1 MWRLALKQVVAHR
14 FRFVLTTL
22 AVVLGVTFVSGT
34 LVLTDTSQKLF
45 DDKFTSRNA
54 GIDLTVR
61 TPVAF
66 DAAMGV
72 EVEHDPVP
80 ADLVAQVRAV
90 PGAGDVAG
98 AISGKGALL
107 VDGAAVTSAGRPL
120 LMSWATEPFAAFT
133 LSRGHAPQEDGEV
146 VLDEDTAR
154 RAGVQPGDDVTLQ
167 ADTVGRFRVVGLARP
182 VRQAA
187 YAGSTVVLTGV
198 GDAQRLLA
206 LGDRFSEVLVN
217 AGSGVPVSTLERRV
231 RETLGDRYAVSSS
244 KDVARASTDAAR
256 TQLNYL
262 QAMLL
267 ALAAAALLI
276 GGYLIANTF
285 TIVVAQRTRELA
297 LLRAAGA
304 TARQVRRLLLGEA
317 VVVGVVGSALGTVL
331 GIGAAAVLRSLLAA
345 AGADLPAGP
354 AVVHPASLLLAFT
367 IGVVVT
373 TTAAVAPSR
382 RAGRV
387 SPLEALRTAS
397 SVSVTSRRRA
407 ITGGVAALVAV
418 GGLGIAVLGH
428 AAVSVIGLAAVA
440 AVVAL
445 AALGPVFAGP
455 LTKLLGRP
463 FATAGAPGRLAGEFA
478 ARSPRRTAATVMA
491 LTLSLAL
498 VAFMTVL
505 AASVKGSIGDRYHE
519 VIRAD
524 LVVES
529 SGAEMLGGL
538 SPEVYDRVAG
548 LPQVAAAAR
557 MRLGHFKHGDLTTA
571 LTAVDPATIGSA
583 LRITLLRGELTDL
596 ASGGVMV
603 SESVA
608 KAEKLQ
614 PGDTYEMTFPKDG
627 TQQVEVVGVFDDDL
641 VAAFQ
646 TEYLV
651 GLDAY
656 ARHYAEDVD
665 ADVFVTVPPG
675 TATSTARAAIGTA
688 LQEFPN
694 ASVRDQDA
702 AAEGRTAV
710 IDQILGLVTV
720 MLLLTVL
727 IALLGITNTL
737 ALSIVERTREIG
749 LLRAIG
755 MTSGQLRWMVRSE
768 AVLQAT
774 LAVVMGLLLGL
785 GFAGATVTALGG
797 SDPMSVVVPWGWLAT
812 VLVIGTVAGLV
823 AGLLPARR
831 AARLPL
837 MEAITT
843 S

>member
-1 MWRLALKQVVAHR
+1 MWSLALKQVSANR
-14 FRFVLTTL
+14 FRFLLTTM

-45 DDKFTSRNA
+45 DDRFTSRNA
-54 GIDLTVR
+54 GADLTVR

-80 ADLVAQVRAV
+80 THLVTSIRSV
-90 PGAGDVAG
+90 PGAAAVVGS
-98 AISGKGALL
+98 ISGKGTLL
-107 VDGAAVTSAGRPL
+107 VDGSAVRSAGHPL
-120 LMSWATEPFAAFT
+120 VMSWSPEPFTGFT
-133 LSRGHAPQEDGEV
+133 LGRGHAPQRPGEL
-146 VLDEDTAR
+146 VLDEATAQ
-154 RAGVQPGDDVTLQ
+154 RAGVRLGDDVTVQ
-167 ADTVGRFRVVGLARP
+167 ADTVGHFQVVGLATP
-182 VRQAA
+182 VRKAA
-187 YAGSTVVLTGV
+187 YAGSSVILTSV
-198 GDAQRLLA
+198 ADAQTLLG
-206 LGDRFSEVLVN
+206 LGERFSEILVKTRP
-217 AGSGVPVSTLERRV
+217 GVPVSTLERDV
-231 RETLGDRYAVSSS
+231 REAVGDQYAVSSS

-256 TQLNYL
+256 GQLAYL

-317 VVVGVVGSALGTVL
+317 VVVGVAGSALGTLL
-331 GIGAAAVLRSLLAA
+331 GIGAAAVLRTLLAG
-345 AGADLPAGP
+345 AGADLPSGP
-354 AVVHPASLLLAFT
+354 AVIRPGSLLLAFAV
-367 IGVVVT
+367 GVVVT

-387 SPLEALRTAS
+387 SPLEALRS
-397 SVSVTSRRRA
+397 SSAVSLTSRRRR
-407 ITGGVAALVAV
+407 ITGGVAAT
-418 GGLGIAVLGH
+418 LGAAALASVVLGN
-428 AAVSVIGLAAVA
+428 AGVAAVA
-440 AVVAL
+440 AGAVATVVAL
-445 AALGPVFAGP
+445 AALGPVVAGP
-455 LTKLLGRP
+455 LTRVLGRP
-463 FATAGAPGRLAGEFA
+463 FAAAGAPGHLAAEFA

-505 AASVKGSIGDRYHE
+505 AASVKQDIGEHYQE

-538 SPEVYDRVAG
+538 SPEVVDRISA
-548 LPQVAAAAR
+548 LPEVQTATR
-557 MRLGHFKHGDLTTA
+557 MRLGHFKHGSLTTA
-571 LTAVDPATIGSA
+571 LTAIDPRTVSSA
-583 LRITLLRGELTDL
+583 LRIHLERGTLADLT
-596 ASGGVMV
+596 SGGVMV
-603 SESVA
+603 SEKVA
-608 KAEKLQ
+608 RAERLR
-614 PGDTYEMTFPKDG
+614 PGDTYAMTFPKG
-627 TQQVEVVGVFDDDL
+627 ARQVPVVGVFDDNL

-646 TEYLV
+646 TDYLI
-651 GLDAY
+651 GLESY
-656 ARHYAEDVD
+656 ERQYAEDVD
-665 ADVFVTVPPG
+665 ADVFVTLAPG
-675 TATSTARAAIGTA
+675 VDRHRARAAISSA
-688 LQEFPN
+688 LGDFPN
-694 ASVRDQDA
+694 AEVRDQA
-702 AAEGRTAV
+702 AAAKGRTAM

-755 MTSGQLRWMVRSE
+755 MTSTQLRWMVRTE
-768 AVLQAT
+768 AVLQAGI
-774 LAVVMGLLLGL
+774 AVVSGLVLGL
-785 GFAGATVTALGG
+785 GFAAATVIALGT
-797 SDPMSVVVPWGWLAT
+797 SDPMAVVVPWRWLAT
-812 VLVIGTVAGLV
+812 VVVVGSVAGLV

-843 S
+843 A